1 MASPRLDTVDFGI
14 VYGGLR
20 ADPTH
25 RATFVIPNRDAIHEK
40 PLVSA
45 AALPGSVD
53 IMKWPAGSQRR
64 RPTRQ
69 GPLSVI
75 GVYRVEPPASVRIVL
90 HVSGIALEI
99 IDEGD

>member
-1 MASPRLDTVDFGI
+1 MASPRLDTVDLA
-14 VYGGLR
+14 YGGLR

-25 RATFVIPNRDAIHEK
+25 RAAFVIPNRDAIHEK

-45 AALPGSVD
+45 AALPRSMD
-53 IMKWPAGSQRR
+53 IMKRPAGSQRR

-69 GPLSVI
+69 RPLSII

-90 HVSGIALEI
+90 RVSGIALEI

>member
-1 MASPRLDTVDFGI
+1 MASPRLDAVDFGLT
-14 VYGGLR
+14 YGGLR

-45 AALPGSVD
+45 AALPRPVD
-53 IMKWPAGSQRR
+53 IMKGPAGSQRR

-69 GPLSVI
+69 GPLSVV